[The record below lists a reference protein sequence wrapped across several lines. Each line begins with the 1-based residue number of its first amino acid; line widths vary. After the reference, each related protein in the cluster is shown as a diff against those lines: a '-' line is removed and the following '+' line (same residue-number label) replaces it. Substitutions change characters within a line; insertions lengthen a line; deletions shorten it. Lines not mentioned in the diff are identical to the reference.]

1 MRSGFP
7 SILAGAGALL
17 LVLSLCLNASP
28 AQEQQYRERE
38 VLDPQSDD
46 WRPEPLPPPTSA
58 PSDELGEA
66 RALLA
71 RGEPRAAR
79 RMLKKWVKA
88 NSDHPRYWEGV
99 FLLAEAEFQRRDYWA
114 AYKQFSAVAENSA
127 GELFHLA
134 IRRQVDVARAFLSG
148 QKRIVWRILRLP
160 AYDDGVEILDRVWQ
174 NVPGTRIGEDAL
186 RFKADYFFSR
196 AEMDLAQD
204 EYVALA
210 REYPSGRFVQM
221 AMFRAGEAARASF
234 IGIKYDA
241 KPLAEAEERFRQLAA
256 AFPQYAE
263 RNQVPAILEGIR
275 QSRAGKDLDIARWYA
290 RTQRQDAAQYYY
302 QSVLKRYPDTAAAA
316 EARVELRRMG
326 VETEDEK
333 GP

>member
-1 MRSGFP
+1 MRSGQ
-7 SILAGAGALL
+7 SGRLARLCVIVLGAAALRT
-17 LVLSLCLNASP
+17 A

-38 VLDPQSDD
+38 VLDPATDE
-46 WRPEPLPPPTSA
+46 WRAEALPPTTSA
-58 PSDELGEA
+58 PSDELGQA
-66 RALLA
+66 RDRLA
-71 RGEPRAAR
+71 RGASGAAR
-79 RMLKKWVKA
+79 RLLKKWVKA
-88 NSDHPRYWEGV
+88 NAEHDRYWEGV

-114 AYKQFSAVAENSA
+114 AYKQFNLVAENTG

-148 QKRIVWRILRLP
+148 QKRIVWKFLRLP

-186 RFKADYFFSR
+186 RFKADYFYSR

-210 REYPSGRFVQM
+210 REYPSGRFVQT

-241 KPLAEAEERFRQLAA
+241 RPLAEAEERYRQLSG

-275 QSRAGKDLDIARWYA
+275 QSRASKDLDIARWYV
-290 RTQRQDAAQYYY
+290 RTKRADAAQYYY
-302 QSVLKRYPDTAAAA
+302 RSVLRRYPDTAAAA
-316 EARVELRRMG
+316 EARMELRRMG
-326 VETEDEK
+326 VETDEET